1 MTRAEIK
8 EIKKIINQGKH
19 YRTYFKRDTGELRVI
34 VFEHNTYYGPLDK
47 DKERNSILDLLNK
60 LVSGGLR
67 PRFKIDRKRYQGYL
81 DFTYVVF
88 Y

>member
-1 MTRAEIK
+1 MTRAEAK

-19 YRTYFKRDTGELRVI
+19 YKTYFKKDTGELRVI
-34 VFEHNTYYGPLDK
+34 VLEHNTYYDLDE
-47 DKERNSILDLLNK
+47 DKEKNAILELLNK

-67 PRFKIDRKRYQGYL
+67 PRFNIERKRYQGYL